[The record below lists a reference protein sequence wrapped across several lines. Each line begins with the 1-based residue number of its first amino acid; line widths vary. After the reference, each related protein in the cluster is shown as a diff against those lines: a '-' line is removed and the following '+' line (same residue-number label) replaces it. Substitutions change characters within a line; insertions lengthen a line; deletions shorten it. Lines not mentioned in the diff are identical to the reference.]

1 MVLSCLQ
8 SQISGW
14 QRQTGHR
21 ISSVNTA
28 SLTLKSTVVI
38 ICTICFNNH
47 KICTPILHL
56 CGSYDSRVKSDY
68 FVRVQVFTEAS
79 TKTTAFWIQRSRSL
93 VEADRRF
100 RGTYDIHHQGKEAI
114 SLDERISSFIQY

>member
-21 ISSVNTA
+21 ISSVNT
-28 SLTLKSTVVI
+28 KKTVVI

-47 KICTPILHL
+47 KVCRPILHL
-56 CGSYDSRVKSDY
+56 CGSYDSRVKNYY
-68 FVRVQVFTEAS
+68 FVRVQVFTDAS
-79 TKTTAFWIQRSRSL
+79 TKMTAFWIQRSRSL

-100 RGTYDIHHQGKEAI
+100 RGMYDIHHQGKEAI